1 MEQMRIGLTE
11 RARVVG
17 RQVEE
22 SVGKTGQGKPLPEPY
37 ILLRR
42 DENKDIGEKKFTCY
56 EVYEAIET
64 IWIGGPVNLVTLMS

>member
-1 MEQMRIGLTE
+1 MRIGLTKG
-11 RARVVG
+11 ARVVG

-42 DENKDIGEKKFTCY
+42 DENKDIGEKNAMKCMKLLKLFGL
-56 EVYEAIET
+56 ED
-64 IWIGGPVNLVTLMS
+64 L

>member
-1 MEQMRIGLTE
+1 MGIGLTKG
-11 RARVVG
+11 ARVVG

-42 DENKDIGEKKFTCY
+42 DENKDIGEEKFTCY
-56 EVYEAIET
+56 EVYETIET